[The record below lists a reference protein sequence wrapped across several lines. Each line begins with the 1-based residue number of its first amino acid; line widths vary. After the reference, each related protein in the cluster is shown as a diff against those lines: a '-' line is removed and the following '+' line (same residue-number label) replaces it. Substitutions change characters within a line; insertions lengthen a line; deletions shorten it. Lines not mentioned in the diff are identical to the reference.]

1 MAREDNH
8 ALLEGLRETSRAL
21 AAARSGFDQTAD
33 GDLLEYY
40 LYEMNALRAKH
51 TYLLRQLK
59 EDGR

>member
-1 MAREDNH
+1 MSREGPR
-8 ALLEGLRETSRAL
+8 ALLEGLEETSRAL

-59 EDGR
+59 EEGR

>member
-1 MAREDNH
+1 MARKDDR
-8 ALLEGLRETSRAL
+8 ALLEGLQETSRAL
-21 AAARSGFDQTAD
+21 AWARSGFDQTSD

-59 EDGR
+59 EDG